1 MSPGAAEACEGADT
15 STRGAAQEGVR
26 GRWFVTPHAVAR
38 YIERIAPGLT
48 YEQARARII
57 RDSERAHRVKVVDG
71 VEHWRGPRPLRVQYR
86 IGPGEGDLPA
96 VVSVYPPHA
105 GWRPKR

>member
-1 MSPGAAEACEGADT
+1 MSGC
-15 STRGAAQEGVR
+15 R
-26 GRWFVTPHAVAR
+26 GRWFVGPHAVAR

-57 RDSERAHRVKVVDG
+57 EDSERAHRVKVEGD

-86 IGPGEGDLPA
+86 IAPGEGDLP
-96 VVSVYPPHA
+96 VVLTVLASHV
-105 GWRPKR
+105 GWRPRC